1 MGAAGNVVLN
11 TGSGNLIDGTQGTR
25 LDGVNA
31 GDWAG
36 AALATGDVNGD
47 GIADIAIGAYNANS
61 YAGAA
66 YIYNGRASGW
76 PNPNFVLGGL

>member
-1 MGAAGNVVLN
+1 M
-11 TGSGNLIDGTQGTR
+11 
-25 LDGVNA
+25 DGVNA

-61 YAGAA
+61 YTGAA